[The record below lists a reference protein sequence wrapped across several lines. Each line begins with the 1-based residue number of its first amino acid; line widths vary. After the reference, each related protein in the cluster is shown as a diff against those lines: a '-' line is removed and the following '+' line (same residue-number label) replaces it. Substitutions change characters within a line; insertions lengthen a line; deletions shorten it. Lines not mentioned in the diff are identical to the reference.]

1 MLCWWFFFSPS
12 SWRPNC
18 CHIVLAFWGFNSPS
32 WASATTVLWTETFLV
47 YLLSST
53 SLFITELTRSSKC
66 TFNLVKCN
74 WRLTHASPSTYPHSD
89 PQTPFFFF
97 FFFILANCTDIQVLD
112 LTKKWIL
119 VENAEK
125 NVLKVG
131 RPTAIIFLFCNSWV
145 DCSYSRISSLFFE
158 ASRRPLRALWF
169 VPSWFTDNW
178 VVLCRLASKGV
189 WKETPFEST
198 GNRNLNCCN

>member
-1 MLCWWFFFSPS
+1 MLCCWFFFSPS

-18 CHIVLAFWGFNSPS
+18 CHIVLAFWGFLIVLVEPVPLQYCEQRHFWCTCFPLPLCSSQNWQGQANAHLIWWSVTEDSLMLHPLR
-32 WASATTVLWTETFLV
+32 TPTVTP
-47 YLLSST
+47 
-53 SLFITELTRSSKC
+53 R
-66 TFNLVKCN
+66 
-74 WRLTHASPSTYPHSD
+74 RL
-89 PQTPFFFF
+89 F

-178 VVLCRLASKGV
+178 VVLCRLASKGF
-189 WKETPFEST
+189 WQGTPFEST
-198 GNRNLNCCN
+198 GNVNLNCCN

>member
-1 MLCWWFFFSPS
+1 MHALLLILFFPFFLEAQLLPYCINFLRLS
-12 SWRPNC
+12 
-18 CHIVLAFWGFNSPS
+18 NSPS

-74 WRLTHASPSTYPHSD
+74 WRLTHASPSTYPYSD
-89 PQTPFFFF
+89 PQTPFFS
-97 FFFILANCTDIQVLD
+97 ILANCTDIQVLD

-178 VVLCRLASKGV
+178 VVLCRLASKGF
-189 WKETPFEST
+189 WQETPFEST
-198 GNRNLNCCN
+198 GNANLNCCN

>member
-1 MLCWWFFFSPS
+1 MHALLLILFFPFFLEAQLLPYCISFLRLS
-12 SWRPNC
+12 NC
-18 CHIVLAFWGFNSPS
+18 PS

-97 FFFILANCTDIQVLD
+97 ILANCTDIQVLD

-145 DCSYSRISSLFFE
+145 DCSHSRISSLFFE
-158 ASRRPLRALWF
+158 ASRHPLRALWF

-178 VVLCRLASKGV
+178 VVLCRLASKGF
-189 WKETPFEST
+189 WQGTPFEST
-198 GNRNLNCCN
+198 GNVNLNCCN